1 MSRALLL
8 TDVRMLEHQAGAEHP
23 ESPRRL
29 ASIVA
34 DLRASPIAGTSW
46 ATSRQATLDEM
57 ARAHDRSYVEH
68 LASRDGASA
77 RLDADTVMSPG
88 SWTAAACAA
97 GAAIQAV
104 EEVWSGRTD
113 HAFALVRPPG
123 HHAERDH
130 AMGFCLLN
138 NAAIAAES
146 ALHLGARRVA
156 ILDWDVHH
164 GNGTQHL
171 FEARDDVLYLSVHQ
185 YPFYPG
191 TGAPEE
197 RGIGPGAGSTIN
209 CALPPGQTDADYGAV
224 FEDIF
229 LPALTNFAADLLI
242 VSAGFDAHARDP
254 LGEMRVSERGFGAM
268 CSAVAATPGRGLV
281 LLLEGGYDVP
291 ALTASVRACVDVLVG
306 GRESFAGGGV
316 SARCAKAIRATRFAQ
331 PTPIRR

>member
-1 MSRALLL
+1 MNRALLISDSL
-8 TDVRMLEHQAGAEHP
+8 MLEHQAGAGHP
-23 ESPRRL
+23 ESPQRL
-29 ASIVA
+29 ASIIA
-34 DLRASPIAGTSW
+34 DLRAAPIAGTTW
-46 ATSRQATLDEM
+46 ATARAATLDELG
-57 ARAHDRSYVEH
+57 RAHDRAYIEH
-68 LASRDGASA
+68 LASREGKPT
-77 RLDADTVMSPG
+77 RLDPDTQMSPG
-88 SWTAAACAA
+88 SWAAATSAA

-123 HHAERDH
+123 HHAERAR

-138 NAAIAAES
+138 NAAVAAES

-171 FEARDDVLYLSVHQ
+171 FEAREEVLYLSVHQ

-191 TGAPEE
+191 TGAPQET
-197 RGIGPGAGSTIN
+197 GVGAGAGSTIN

-224 FEDIF
+224 FEDVF
-229 LPALTNFAADLLI
+229 LPALADFAADLLI

-254 LGEMRVSERGFGAM
+254 LGEMRVSERGFAAM
-268 CSAVAATPGRGLV
+268 CSAVAASPGRGLV
-281 LLLEGGYDVP
+281 LLLEGGYDLP

-316 SARCAKAIRATRFAQ
+316 SAPCAEALRATHAAHRARL
-331 PTPIRR
+331 RR